1 MPYREYNFDG
11 LVGPTHNYAG
21 LGTGNLAS
29 MASKHHVSSPKAAA
43 LEGLAKMKLLAE
55 MGVPQAILPPQRR
68 PHVGYLRARY
78 GSNPAHPPTAEAAA
92 IASNAD
98 WITDRPA
105 AAEVADLLR
114 KARENGEAGRRDLAI
129 ASSASSMWA
138 ANAATVSPSPDTAD
152 GRLHITPANLVSQPH
167 RALEA
172 AERWRVLAYMF
183 GDMMRFDVHP
193 PLPRELPDEGAA
205 NHTRFCITHAAEAFQ
220 LFVYGRED
228 SGAIAE
234 HYVRSRSGEGADVAH
249 SSPLAQV
256 GAATTRFMPRQ
267 LRETS
272 RQVAM
277 RHELLLVPNCYFL
290 RQRPEAI
297 DAGVFHNDVIS
308 VGNENVLLVHELA
321 YASCD
326 ELTINGQDEILKWIA
341 DEANTVVDVLPSHL
355 LSIRNDELPLP
366 DAVKSYLFNS
376 QLVTLPGGSGG
387 GMALIYP
394 AECDEVPTA
403 KAAIER
409 ILREDNPV
417 ERAVRVD
424 VRQSMK
430 NGGGPAC
437 LRLRVVLSDQERA
450 AVRGNVFWT
459 PELHETLVDWVN
471 RHYRDTLTPQDL
483 ADVRLY
489 EESMAALDE
498 LAEIL
503 ALPI

>member
-1 MPYREYNFDG
+1 MAYREYNFDG

-68 PHVGYLRARY
+68 PHVGYLWLRY
-78 GSNPAHPPTAEAAA
+78 AGRTAGVPPVLESAQSRQDACGTSEDPAPEAAA
-92 IASNAD
+92 VDAHID
-98 WITDRPA
+98 WMADRPKISEVAALLRA
-105 AAEVADLLR
+105 AAE
-114 KARENGEAGRRDLAI
+114 NGEEGRRDLAI
-129 ASSASSMWA
+129 AGSASAMWA

-172 AERWRVLAYMF
+172 AERWRVLAHVF

-193 PLPRELPDEGAA
+193 PLPFEFPDEGAA
-205 NHTRFCITHAAEAFQ
+205 NHTRLCSSFERMGIELFTYGFRDGDAEAD
-220 LFVYGRED
+220 GRF
-228 SGAIAE
+228 
-234 HYVRSRSGEGADVAH
+234 R
-249 SSPLAQV
+249 
-256 GAATTRFMPRQ
+256 PRQ
-267 LRETS
+267 CFEASRE
-272 RQVAM
+272 VASQ
-277 RHELLLVPNCYFL
+277 HGTWLVPQCNFF
-290 RQRPEAI
+290 RQSKTAI
-297 DAGVFHNDVIS
+297 DAGVFHNDVIA
-308 VGNENVLLVHELA
+308 VGHQNVLLAHEDA
-321 YASCD
+321 WSGSEGGD
-326 ELTINGQDEILKWIA
+326 GEIKHGTREVIDVWA
-341 DEANTVVDVLPSHL
+341 DEWATVSDIDLKFVMLT
-355 LSIRNDELPLP
+355 RNEFPLA
-366 DAVKSYLFNS
+366 DAVRSYLFNS
-376 QLVTLPGGSGG
+376 QLVTFPDGS
-387 GMALIYP
+387 MALVYP

-437 LRLRVVLSDQERA
+437 LRLRVVLSDEERA

-459 PELHETLVDWVN
+459 PSLHETLVAWVN

-498 LAEIL
+498 LGEIL
-503 ALPI
+503 ELPI